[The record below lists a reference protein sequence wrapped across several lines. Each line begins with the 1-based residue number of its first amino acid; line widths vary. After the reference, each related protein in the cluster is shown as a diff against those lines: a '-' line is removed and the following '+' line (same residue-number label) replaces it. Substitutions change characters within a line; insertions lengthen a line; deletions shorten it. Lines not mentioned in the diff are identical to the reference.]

1 MAQDTVHAL
10 DLVIFGGNGD
20 LSMRKL
26 LPALYICHRDANLPA
41 NTRIVCVGRHHFPD
55 RAAFTAS
62 IEKES
67 RRFVDESVFDAEA
80 WRNFMQRV
88 HWLRVDA
95 KEPEHYPA
103 LGNFLVP
110 DALRIFFLATA
121 ASLFVPICE
130 NLQAAGCVTADS
142 RVLLEK
148 PLGRDFASA
157 HAINEAVGQIFDE
170 SRIYRIDHYLG
181 KETVQNLMALRF
193 GNSVFEPLWRAP
205 TIKNVQ
211 ITVAETVGVGSRG
224 GFYDQT
230 GALRDM
236 IQNHLL
242 QLLCIV
248 AMEPPARL
256 DSDAVRDEKMKI
268 LRSLAPMSLADVAR
282 YTVRGQYVAG
292 SVANADMP
300 GYQQSS
306 GIGAD
311 SQTET
316 FVALRTQV
324 NTWRWANVPFFLRT
338 GKAMQQRVSE
348 IVINFAD
355 VPHSIFSSQAVL
367 QPNRLLISLQRNE
380 AVKLQMMAKVPGDG
394 MRLRSVDL
402 DFDFNDA
409 FSNRRA
415 DAYERLLLDL
425 IRGRQTLFMRRDE
438 SEAAW
443 SWVEPILNGWE
454 QLGERPRPYTAGTWG
469 PAAASSLLASEGA
482 HWAEE
487 L

>member
-1 MAQDTVHAL
+1 MLDGSPQAL

-20 LSMRKL
+20 LTMRKL
-26 LPALYICHRDANLPA
+26 LPALYICHRDDNLPA
-41 NTRIVCVGRHHFPD
+41 STRIICVGRQDLGATGFTTLVQEQARPFVD
-55 RAAFTAS
+55 DSVFVEETWAAFL
-62 IEKES
+62 
-67 RRFVDESVFDAEA
+67 
-80 WRNFMQRV
+80 QRL
-88 HWLRVDA
+88 HWVQVDA
-95 KEPEHYPA
+95 NQSDHFVRLAEVLK
-103 LGNFLVP
+103 P
-110 DALRIFFLATA
+110 DTLRIFFLATA
-121 ASLFVPICE
+121 ANLFVPICE
-130 NLQAAGCVTADS
+130 NLQAAGCVAHDS
-142 RVLLEK
+142 RVLIEK
-148 PLGRDFASA
+148 PLGRDLASA
-157 HAINEAVGQIFDE
+157 QAINTAVGRIFDE

-211 ITVAETVGVGSRG
+211 ITVAETVGVGTRG

-236 IQNHLL
+236 VQNHLL

-256 DSDAVRDEKMKI
+256 DSDSVRDEKMKI
-268 LRSLAPMSLADVAR
+268 LRSLSPMSLADVAR

-292 SVANADMP
+292 TVGGEAMP
-300 GYQQSS
+300 GYLGAH
-306 GIGAD
+306 GIARD
-311 SQTET
+311 SETET

-338 GKAMQQRVSE
+338 GKGMQQRVSE

-355 VPHSIFSSQAVL
+355 VPHSIFSSQAIL
-367 QPNRLLISLQRNE
+367 QPNRLVISLQRNE

-394 MRLRSVDL
+394 MRLRPVNL
-402 DFDFNDA
+402 DFDFNDE

-443 SWVEPILNGWE
+443 SWVEPILKGWE
-454 QLGERPRPYTAGTWG
+454 QMGERPRPYNAGTWG
-469 PAAASSLLASEGA
+469 PAASSSLLAAEGA
-482 HWAEE
+482 QWAEE

>member
-10 DLVIFGGNGD
+10 DLVIFGGSGD
-20 LSMRKL
+20 LCMRKL
-26 LPALYICHRDANLPA
+26 LPALYICHRDNTLPPA
-41 NTRIVCVGRHHFPD
+41 TRIICVGRQHAD
-55 RAAFTAS
+55 SAAFVIQVEA
-62 IEKES
+62 ES
-67 RRFVDESVFDAEA
+67 RPNVDETVFDAET
-80 WRNFMQRV
+80 WRVFMQRL
-88 HWLRVDA
+88 HWLQIDIS
-95 KEPEHYPA
+95 KPA
-103 LGNFLVP
+103 GYLPLAQLLAP
-110 DALRIFFLATA
+110 DALRVFFLATA
-121 ASLFVPICE
+121 ANLFVPACQ
-130 NLQAAGCVTADS
+130 NLRAAGCVTDQS
-142 RVLLEK
+142 RVLIEK

-205 TIKNVQ
+205 TIKDVQ
-211 ITVAETVGVGSRG
+211 ITVAETVGVGDRG
-224 GFYDQT
+224 GFYDQN

-236 IQNHLL
+236 VQNHLL

-248 AMEPPARL
+248 AMEAPARL
-256 DSDAVRDEKMKI
+256 DPDAVRDEKMKI
-268 LRSLAPMSLADVAR
+268 LRSLAPMSLADVAK

-292 SVANADMP
+292 SVGGAPMC
-300 GYQQSS
+300 GYVQSLNS
-306 GIGAD
+306 TVA

-316 FVALRTQV
+316 YVALRAQV

-348 IVINFAD
+348 IVINFAA

-367 QPNRLLISLQRNE
+367 QPNRLVISLQRNE

-394 MRLRSVDL
+394 MRLRSVNL
-402 DFDFNDA
+402 DFDFNNE

-425 IRGRQTLFMRRDE
+425 IHGRQTLFMRRDE

-454 QLGERPRPYTAGTWG
+454 QLGERPKPYTAGTWG
-469 PAAASSLLASEGA
+469 PVAANSVLVDDGA
-482 HWAEE
+482 QWAEA

>member
-1 MAQDTVHAL
+1 MSDEMPHSL

-26 LPALYICHRDANLPA
+26 LPALYICHKDDNLPA
-41 NTRIVCVGRHHFPD
+41 ETQIVCVGRQDLGEEGFAKLVMAQARP
-55 RAAFTAS
+55 
-62 IEKES
+62 
-67 RRFVDESVFDAEA
+67 FVDDAVFDAA
-80 WRNFMQRV
+80 CWSRFMQRLV
-88 HWLRVDA
+88 WVRVDA
-95 KEPEHYPA
+95 TKADDFSGLKQA
-103 LGNFLVP
+103 LAP

-121 ASLFVPICE
+121 SNLFVPICE
-130 NLQAAGCVTADS
+130 NLQAAGCVTDTS
-142 RVLLEK
+142 RVLIEK
-148 PLGRDFASA
+148 PLGKDLASA
-157 HAINEAVGQIFDE
+157 QAINEAVGRIFDE
-170 SRIYRIDHYLG
+170 SRIFRIDHYLG

-193 GNSVFEPLWRAP
+193 GNSIFEPLWRAP

-236 IQNHLL
+236 VQNHLL

-256 DSDAVRDEKMKI
+256 DSDAVRDEKMKV

-282 YTVRGQYVAG
+282 YTVRGQYVGGKVAG
-292 SVANADMP
+292 DPVQ
-300 GYQQSS
+300 GYLAEQ
-306 GIGAD
+306 GIPPH

-338 GKAMQQRVSE
+338 GKSMQQRVSE

-367 QPNRLLISLQRNE
+367 QPNRLVISLQRNE
-380 AVKLQMMAKVPGDG
+380 AVKLQMMAKIPGDG
-394 MRLRSVDL
+394 MRLQPVNL
-402 DFDFNDA
+402 DFDFNDE
-409 FSNRRA
+409 FTSRRA

-443 SWVEPILNGWE
+443 SWVEPILKGWA
-454 QLGERPRPYTAGTWG
+454 QLGEKARPYNAGTWG
-469 PAAASSLLASEGA
+469 PAASSSLLAAEGA
-482 HWAEE
+482 QWAEE

>member
-1 MAQDTVHAL
+1 MSDTMPEAL

-26 LPALYICHRDANLPA
+26 LPALYICHKDDNLPA
-41 NTRIVCVGRHHFPD
+41 QTQIVCVGRQDLGQAGFAKLVEEHARP
-55 RAAFTAS
+55 
-62 IEKES
+62 
-67 RRFVDESVFDAEA
+67 FVDDSVFEA
-80 WRNFMQRV
+80 GHWTSFMQRLV
-88 HWLRVDA
+88 WVTVDA
-95 KEPEHYPA
+95 TEAEGYSA
-103 LGNFLVP
+103 LKKVLAP
-110 DALRIFFLATA
+110 DALQIFFLATA
-121 ASLFVPICE
+121 SNLFVPICE
-130 NLQAAGCVTADS
+130 NLQAAGCVSETS
-142 RVLLEK
+142 RVLIEK
-148 PLGRDFASA
+148 PLGKDLASA
-157 HAINEAVGQIFDE
+157 QAINEAVGRIFDE
-170 SRIYRIDHYLG
+170 SRIFRIDHYLG

-193 GNSVFEPLWRAP
+193 GNSIFEPLWRAP

-211 ITVAETVGVGSRG
+211 ITVAETVGVGTRG

-236 IQNHLL
+236 VQNHLL

-256 DSDAVRDEKMKI
+256 DSDAVRDEKMKV

-282 YTVRGQYVAG
+282 YTVRGQYVG
-292 SVANADMP
+292 GKVGGDSVVS
-300 GYQQSS
+300 YQAEQ
-306 GIGAD
+306 GIPAH

-338 GKAMQQRVSE
+338 GKSMQQRVSE
-348 IVINFAD
+348 IVINFAE

-367 QPNRLLISLQRNE
+367 QPNRLVISLQRNE
-380 AVKLQMMAKVPGDG
+380 AVKLQMMAKIPGDG
-394 MRLRSVDL
+394 MRLQPVNL
-402 DFDFNDA
+402 DFDFNDE
-409 FSNRRA
+409 FTNRRA

-443 SWVEPILNGWE
+443 SWVEPILKGWE
-454 QLGERPRPYTAGTWG
+454 QLGEKARPYNAGTWG
-469 PAAASSLLASEGA
+469 PAASSSLLAAEGA
-482 HWAEE
+482 QWAEE

>member
-1 MAQDTVHAL
+1 MPDASPQAL

-20 LSMRKL
+20 LTVRKL
-26 LPALYICHRDANLPA
+26 LPALYICHRDGNLPPA
-41 NTRIVCVGRHHFPD
+41 TRILCVGRH
-55 RAAFTAS
+55 AFSEDSFRQHAQ
-62 IEKES
+62 EHA
-67 RRFVDESVFDAEA
+67 RPFVDDTVFEQAVWDDFLKRLA
-80 WRNFMQRV
+80 WIQ
-88 HWLRVDA
+88 VDA
-95 KEPEHYPA
+95 KQSDTFPRLADA
-103 LGNFLVP
+103 LTP
-110 DALRIFFLATA
+110 DTLRIFFLATA
-121 ASLFVPICE
+121 SNLFVPICQ
-130 NLQAAGCVTADS
+130 NLKQAGCVLDDS
-142 RVLLEK
+142 RVLIEK
-148 PLGRDFASA
+148 PLGKDLASA
-157 HAINEAVGQIFDE
+157 REINEAVGQIFDE

-211 ITVAETVGVGSRG
+211 ITVAETVGVGTRG

-236 IQNHLL
+236 VQNHLL

-268 LRSLAPMSLADVAR
+268 LRSLSPMNLADVAR

-292 SVANADMP
+292 NVAGESMP
-300 GYQQSS
+300 AYLQSE
-306 GIGAD
+306 GIARD

-316 FVALRTQV
+316 FVALRTHV

-367 QPNRLLISLQRNE
+367 QPNRLVISLQRNE

-394 MRLRSVDL
+394 MRLQPVNL
-402 DFDFNDA
+402 DFDFNDE
-409 FSNRRA
+409 FSARRA

-443 SWVEPILNGWE
+443 SWVEPILKGWE
-454 QLGERPRPYTAGTWG
+454 RLGERPRAYNAGTWG
-469 PAAASSLLASEGA
+469 PVASSSLLASETTQ
-482 HWAEE
+482 WPEE

>member
-1 MAQDTVHAL
+1 MPDDYPSAL

-20 LSMRKL
+20 LAMRKL
-26 LPALYICHRDANLPA
+26 LPALYICHRDRNLPPE
-41 NTRIVCVGRHHFPD
+41 TRIICVGRQDLSADTFAK
-55 RAAFTAS
+55 RV
-62 IEKES
+62 ES
-67 RRFVDESVFDAEA
+67 DARPFVDESVFEPQA
-80 WRNFMQRV
+80 WREFMALL
-88 HWLRVDA
+88 HWVRVDA
-95 KEPEHYPA
+95 T
-103 LGNFLVP
+103 
-110 DALRIFFLATA
+110 DADSFGQLASCLDTPRLRIFFLATA
-121 ASLFVPICE
+121 ANLFVPICQH
-130 NLQAAGCVTADS
+130 LQRAGCVLPDS
-142 RVLLEK
+142 RVLIEK
-148 PLGRDFASA
+148 PLGKDLASA
-157 HAINEAVGQIFDE
+157 QAINEAVGQIFDE
-170 SRIYRIDHYLG
+170 SRIFRIDHYLG

-236 IQNHLL
+236 VQNHLL

-268 LRSLAPMSLADVAR
+268 LRSLRPMSLADVAR

-292 SVANADMP
+292 TVSGESMP
-300 GYQQSS
+300 GYLNAQGIAPDSS
-306 GIGAD
+306 
-311 SQTET
+311 TET
-316 FVALRTQV
+316 YVALRTHV

-338 GKAMQQRVSE
+338 GKGMQQRVSE

-367 QPNRLLISLQRNE
+367 QPNRLVISLQRNE

-394 MRLRSVDL
+394 MRLKPVNL
-402 DFDFNDA
+402 DFDFNDE
-409 FSNRRA
+409 FSTRRA

-443 SWVEPILNGWE
+443 SWVEPILQGWA
-454 QLGERPRPYTAGTWG
+454 QLGERPRAYTAGTWG
-469 PAAASSLLASEGA
+469 PAAASSLLAAEGTQ
-482 HWAEE
+482 WAEE